1 MISLADDD
9 PTGSVVVPLVTALG
23 NNYPNPF
30 NPSTTI
36 TYTVG
41 NAFMRSA
48 SAESTG
54 EAVRISV
61 YNIKGQLVKTLVN
74 EYKEAGQ
81 HKVVWNGESEQ
92 GKKMSSG
99 IYFYRM
105 ETKRGNITK
114 KMLLVK

>member
-1 MISLADDD
+1 
-9 PTGSVVVPLVTALG
+9 
-23 NNYPNPF
+23 
-30 NPSTTI
+30 
-36 TYTVG
+36 
-41 NAFMRSA
+41 MRSE

-74 EYKEAGQ
+74 EYKVAGQ
-81 HKVVWNGESEQ
+81 HKVVWNGESDQ
-92 GKKMSSG
+92 GMKVSSG

-105 ETKRGNITK
+105 ETKTGSSTK